1 MANKEYV
8 KIAVP
13 QPRPGDMFC
22 TNCGGTVA
30 SSAASPAQPAASPMQ
45 SPQMQQPQ
53 PQQMQGYKRVERKK
67 PWLAALIGILVVG
80 FGYFYLGEWLKGIL
94 LIIVTII
101 ISILTAFSSHTDFW
115 IISCLWAYYDAKA
128 YNRKARILE

>member
-1 MANKEYV
+1 MANQEYCQNCG
-8 KIAVP
+8 AATT
-13 QPRPGDMFC
+13 PGDMFC

-80 FGYFYLGEWLKGIL
+80 FGHFYLGEWLKGIL

-101 ISILTAFSSHTDFW
+101 ISILTAFIAAPIFW

-128 YNRKARILE
+128 YNRKAGYPE